1 MKVSKDLIV
10 QIQERL
16 ERPLPGPEAQY
27 KMAHAIRQKP
37 QTPPDNARIACTLAL
52 LYPQEDKW
60 YLPLIQRQSNDPNDR
75 HGGQISFPGG
85 KQEEEDA
92 DLATTALREA
102 EEEIG
107 IQAADV
113 HILGQLT
120 QLYIPVSNFLVYP
133 FIGYLDYAPTFT
145 RQESEV
151 QDILKV
157 PMDLLQKSHTVQFTD
172 MKFSNNITVSDIP
185 YYNVHG
191 HVVWGA
197 TAMILSEFLEIIDE
211 VLV

>member
-1 MKVSKDLIV
+1 MTLPNDFI
-10 QIQERL
+10 QRIQERL
-16 ERPLPGPEAQY
+16 NEPLPGPEAQY

-37 QTPPDNARIACTLAL
+37 QHPPENARIACTLAL
-52 LYPQEDKW
+52 LYPKEGKW

-85 KQEEEDA
+85 KQEEGDA

-107 IQAADV
+107 IRAADV
-113 HILGQLT
+113 HVLGQLT
-120 QLYIPVSNFLVYP
+120 ELYIPVSNFLVYP
-133 FIGYLDYAPTFT
+133 FIGYLDYVPTFT
-145 RQESEV
+145 KQESEV
-151 QDILKV
+151 HSILEV
-157 PMDLLQKSHTVQFTD
+157 PIKLLQAHHTVQFTD
-172 MKFSNNITVSDIP
+172 MKFSNNVTVNDIP

-197 TAMILSEFLEIIDE
+197 TAMMLSEFLEIIEE

>member
-37 QTPPDNARIACTLAL
+37 HTPPDNARIACTLAL

-60 YLPLIQRQSNDPNDR
+60 YLPLIQRQSNDPNDQ

-157 PMDLLQKSHTVQFTD
+157 PMDLLQKSHTMQFTD
-172 MKFSNNITVSDIP
+172 MKFSNSITVSDIP

-197 TAMILSEFLEIIDE
+197 TAMMLSEFLEIIDE

>member
-1 MKVSKDLIV
+1 MTLPNNFITR
-10 QIQERL
+10 IQKRL
-16 ERPLPGPEAQY
+16 EAPLPGPEAQY

-37 QTPPDNARIACTLAL
+37 HTPPDNARVACTLAL
-52 LYPQEDKW
+52 LYPQAGKW
-60 YLPLIQRQSNDPNDR
+60 YLPLIQRQSHDPNDR

-107 IQAADV
+107 IEAADV
-113 HILGQLT
+113 HILGSLT
-120 QLYIPVSNFLVYP
+120 RLYIPVSNFLVYP
-133 FIGYLDYAPTFT
+133 FIGHLDYAPTFT

-151 QDILKV
+151 QSILQV
-157 PMDLLQKSHTVQFTD
+157 PMDLLQESHTVQFTD

-185 YYNVHG
+185 YYNIHG

-197 TAMILSEFLEIIDE
+197 TAMMLSEFLEIIGE